1 MKDVLISWLHEYR
14 SVLAY
19 FVVGLVVVLLRSRT
33 PAQWVA
39 LGETRP
45 RSQGLIKMLRG
56 AGFDPAKFIEGLTQF
71 LSGRVR
77 PTLATRLSD
86 ADRAG
91 IERARNALI
100 AVAAAEQTDEDRA
113 ALARINE
120 LLGATSAAPSSSSEP
135 GFAERGVLHLIAG
148 VCALALGIALLTGC
162 PLPPADGCT
171 PFATRCSPSGIPETC
186 SQSARWSYAPPAV
199 PCAQRGPV
207 VCCNTRSPWGR
218 ELHACTPQ
226 SECLPERASDA
237 GAEVSDGR

>member
-1 MKDVLISWLHEYR
+1 MKDMFIAWLHEYR
-14 SVLAY
+14 SVIAY

-91 IERARNALI
+91 LERARNALI

-120 LLGATSAAPSSSSEP
+120 LLGATSAPSSSSEP
-135 GFAERGVLHLIAG
+135 GFAERGVLHVIAG

-162 PLPPADGCT
+162 PLPPPDGCT
-171 PFATRCSPSGIPETC
+171 PFATRCGPSGIPQTC
-186 SQSARWSYAPPAV
+186 SGTQRWSHAPAAR
-199 PCAQRGPV
+199 PCAELGS
-207 VCCNTRSPWGR
+207 VCCRALSPYGN
-218 ELHACTPQ
+218 EIHACVP
-226 SECLPERASDA
+226 SSACLPERVDDA
-237 GAEVSDGR
+237 GAAEEGGAL